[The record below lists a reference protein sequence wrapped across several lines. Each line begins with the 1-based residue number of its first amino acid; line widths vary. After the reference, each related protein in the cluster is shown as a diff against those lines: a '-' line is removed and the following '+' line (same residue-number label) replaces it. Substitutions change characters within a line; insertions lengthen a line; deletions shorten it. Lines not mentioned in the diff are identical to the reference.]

1 MPENKIYDTIELKIE
16 PAGTIEKPWSDCD
29 RCIILLNG
37 RDILDIIRDAELP
50 YFKQEPNLSEDSAGA
65 YNHMMPTE
73 LYEDLVDAEKS
84 NGERIAHVLCCTCDE
99 VGCSSARVRVI
110 KTNDSIIWNDF
121 RTLRDWD
128 FELSYEFEINQ
139 YREFLKQVK
148 NMPLNW
154 NR

>member
-1 MPENKIYDTIELKIE
+1 MPENKTYDTIELKVE
-16 PAGTIEKPWSDCD
+16 PAGTVYKHWPDCD

-50 YFKQEPNLSEDSAGA
+50 YFKKEAELSEDSAGA
-65 YNHMMPTE
+65 YHHMMPTE

-84 NGERIAHVLCCTCDE
+84 NGEKIAHVLCCTCDE

-128 FELSYEFEINQ
+128 FGLFYEFEINQ
-139 YREFLKQVK
+139 YRDFLNKVKQ
-148 NMPLNW
+148 MPLNW

>member
-1 MPENKIYDTIELKIE
+1 MPENKTYDTIELKIQ
-16 PAGTIEKPWSDCD
+16 PAGTTEKPWPDCD

-37 RDILDIIRDAELP
+37 KDILEIIRDAELP
-50 YFKQEPNLSEDSAGA
+50 YFRKELDLSENDAGG
-65 YNHMMPTE
+65 YDYMMPTE

-84 NGERIAHVLCCTCDE
+84 NGEKIAHVLCCTCDE
-99 VGCSSARVRVI
+99 VGCSSARVRII

-128 FELSYEFEINQ
+128 FGLSYEFEINQ
-139 YREFLKQVK
+139 YREFLNKVK